1 MVITFYLFRESTVYR
16 FSCQHDACVET
27 EKLEMPLLYVAP
39 SLHFDETDRVFF
51 SILKLLIQLIAC
63 STWIQRL
70 ATSLVFLTS
79 AEVI

>member
-1 MVITFYLFRESTVYR
+1 MVITFYLFLESTVYR

-27 EKLEMPLLYVAP
+27 EKLEIPLLYVAP
-39 SLHFDETDRVFF
+39 SLHFDGTDRVFF

-70 ATSLVFLTS
+70 ATSLVF
-79 AEVI
+79 